1 MKLSTKAWIRSRY
14 VIMKDVFQRT
24 PFASGV
30 CSESDFVYAI
40 DLVQPFMPSPTL
52 ESKKHNLRE
61 AASRINKIVIY
72 PNEIF
77 SFWHIVGNPNNR
89 KRFKEGRS
97 IHAGCQ
103 GIDVGGG
110 LCQAS
115 GIIHHLALLAG
126 LSIEERFNHSVD
138 LYTDSTRFTPLGT
151 DATVFYGFKDLR
163 ICNNKPFP
171 IYFKLTVEEENMHAS
186 LYSKERIEPLTL
198 NYDIQQD
205 DNGNKSV
212 KVLHNGQLVSS
223 SYYEAMTH

>member
-1 MKLSTKAWIRSRY
+1 MKLSTKAWIRSKY
-14 VIMKDVFQRT
+14 VYIRDILRRT
-24 PFASGV
+24 SFASGV
-30 CSESDFVYAI
+30 LSDSDYIYAI

-61 AASRINKIVIY
+61 AASCINKIVVY

-103 GIDVGGG
+103 GIDIGGG

-115 GIIHHLALLAG
+115 GIIHHLALIAG

-171 IYFKLTVEEENMHAS
+171 I
-186 LYSKERIEPLTL
+186 
-198 NYDIQQD
+198 
-205 DNGNKSV
+205 
-212 KVLHNGQLVSS
+212 
-223 SYYEAMTH
+223 